1 MWNEQFTFSLSVPQL
16 AVVRFRVMDYQSHS
30 SNVLVA
36 QYCIPVKC
44 MQQGQSVQP
53 ECTCSQRARRA
64 VLHPRQMHAAR
75 SVSAS

>member
-36 QYCIPVKC
+36 QYCIPVLC
-44 MQQGQSVQP
+44 MQQGQ
-53 ECTCSQRARRA
+53 CTS
-64 VLHPRQMHAAR
+64 
-75 SVSAS
+75 